1 MVSINK
7 SVGCRRC
14 LELVDRDRID
24 LGPTVLSQVIKTA
37 TDMAMEQKAA
47 DNASYFI
54 LFILTDGAISDVHAT
69 TEEIQRA
76 SQCAPLSIVIV
87 GIGSDDFK
95 DMVSC

>member
-1 MVSINK
+1 
-7 SVGCRRC
+7 
-14 LELVDRDRID
+14 
-24 LGPTVLSQVIKTA
+24 
-37 TDMAMEQKAA
+37 MAMEQKAA

-95 DMVSC
+95 DMDALSSCYSLQRPILQFIPYRSFRSNNSCSIAIRKVLAE